1 MIQTEIKTIS
11 EEVVRKTYFDAA
23 SIDRIL
29 PPDAL
34 QNILSFIPH
43 DSGPNKACKAFNR
56 SNKKNYDN
64 ERRSRKRAVASNFP
78 ADYATYLV
86 DPDRTEL
93 TESEITDGVRG
104 PLASITE
111 AMKAIKSGDK
121 ILLCAGKH
129 TFSCDG
135 YPEEEFATEF
145 GEYYKDVQI
154 EGLGKCHLS
163 FETMECGGDTLRV
176 YQKLSLCNL
185 KMDQGFIIENE
196 ARVWVTD
203 CVMDKTHFQVDDGSS
218 LDCSRCSIHRKN
230 IAFYA
235 QSPCSV
241 DLTDCVFHS
250 TGEQQDVD
258 YRSQTTTVL
267 SLSGEAGVKLNIRGS
282 TFYCLSPERVIND
295 YGALHPDS
303 NLKDTRI
310 LVGDGPWMGI
320 LSYQW

>member
-1 MIQTEIKTIS
+1 MKT
-11 EEVVRKTYFDAA
+11 
-23 SIDRIL
+23 
-29 PPDAL
+29 
-34 QNILSFIPH
+34 
-43 DSGPNKACKAFNR
+43 
-56 SNKKNYDN
+56 
-64 ERRSRKRAVASNFP
+64 
-78 ADYATYLV
+78 
-86 DPDRTEL
+86 
-93 TESEITDGVRG
+93 
-104 PLASITE
+104 
-111 AMKAIKSGDK
+111 IKSGDK

-129 TFSCDG
+129 AFSCDG

-145 GEYYKDVQI
+145 GEYHKDVQI

-163 FETMECGGDTLRV
+163 FETMECGGNALYV

-185 KMDQGFIIENE
+185 RLSQGFIIGSHIGTE

-203 CVMDKTHFQVDDGSS
+203 CVIDQGHFEVDNGNS
-218 LDCSRCSIHRKN
+218 LDCTRCSIHRENKFK
-230 IAFYA
+230 IAVYA

-258 YRSQTTTVL
+258 YRYQTTTVL

-310 LVGDGPWMGI
+310 LIGDGPWMGI